1 MTFIIFVQI
10 FTVCLLGAMS
20 PGPSM
25 AVVINNAIFKGR
37 YSGILTSIGHGV
49 GITFYATF
57 AVLGLGLVIKTNL
70 FIFNGL
76 KILSII
82 FLIFIGMKSILNKE
96 RLNLKKNFIK
106 ENTVSFLQGF
116 SISILNPK
124 ILVWFIAIYSQ
135 FMSADNELI
144 FNIYLVSIAGIV
156 DACWYILLTLVITT
170 ASTLNFFQTKI
181 KVIKKIQ
188 GFFFITLGFILLINL
203 SYEYMLK

>member
-1 MTFIIFVQI
+1 MTLITFGQVFI
-10 FTVCLLGAMS
+10 VCLLGAMS

-37 YSGILTSIGHGV
+37 YNGVLTSIGHGI
-49 GITFYATF
+49 GIAIYATF
-57 AVLGLGLVIKTNL
+57 AVLGLGLIIETNL

-82 FLIFIGMKSILNKE
+82 FLIFIGIKSILNKE
-96 RLNLKKNFIK
+96 KLSLEKKDIKKNTI
-106 ENTVSFLQGF
+106 SFLQGF

-135 FMSADNELI
+135 FMSTDNELI

-156 DACWYILLTLVITT
+156 DACWYIILTLAVTT
-170 ASTLNFFQTKI
+170 ASALSFFQTKLTLI
-181 KVIKKIQ
+181 QRAQ
-188 GFFFITLGFILLINL
+188 GFLFITIGLMLLVNL
-203 SYEYMLK
+203 AF

>member
-1 MTFIIFVQI
+1 MTLLTFAQV

-37 YSGILTSIGHGV
+37 YNGILTSIGHGI
-49 GITFYATF
+49 GITFYASF
-57 AVLGLGLVIKTNL
+57 AVLGLGLIIKTNL

-82 FLIFIGMKSILNKE
+82 FLIFIGVKSIFNKE
-96 RLNLKKNFIK
+96 RLSLEKKDIR
-106 ENTVSFLQGF
+106 ENTISFLQGF

-135 FMSADNELI
+135 FMSIDNELI

-156 DACWYILLTLVITT
+156 DACWYIILTLVVTT
-170 ASTLNFFQTKI
+170 ASALSFFQTKLMLI
-181 KVIKKIQ
+181 QRVQ
-188 GFFFITLGFILLINL
+188 GFLFITIGLMLLINL
-203 SYEYMLK
+203 AF

>member
-1 MTFIIFVQI
+1 MTLITFAQI

-37 YSGILTSIGHGV
+37 YNGILTAIGHGI
-49 GITFYATF
+49 GIAVYATF
-57 AVLGLGLVIKTNL
+57 AVLGLGLIIETNI
-70 FIFNGL
+70 FVFNGL

-82 FLIFIGMKSILNKE
+82 FLIFIGIKSILTKE
-96 RLNLKKNFIK
+96 KISIEKKDIK
-106 ENTVSFLQGF
+106 ENTISFLQGF

-135 FMSADNELI
+135 FMSTDNKLI

-156 DACWYILLTLVITT
+156 DACWYIILTLAVTS
-170 ASTLNFFQTKI
+170 ASALGFFQTKLI
-181 KVIKKIQ
+181 LIQRVQ
-188 GFFFITLGFILLINL
+188 GFLFITIGLMLLINL
-203 SYEYMLK
+203 AF

>member
-1 MTFIIFVQI
+1 MTLITFAQV

-37 YSGILTSIGHGV
+37 YNGILTSIGHGI
-49 GITFYATF
+49 GIAFYATF
-57 AVLGLGLVIKTNL
+57 AVLGLGLIIKTNL
-70 FIFNGL
+70 FLFNGL

-82 FLIFIGMKSILNKE
+82 FLIFIGVKSIFNKG
-96 RLNLKKNFIK
+96 RLNLEKKDIK
-106 ENTVSFLQGF
+106 ENTISFFQGF

-135 FMSADNELI
+135 FMSTDNELI

-156 DACWYILLTLVITT
+156 DACWYIILTLAVTT
-170 ASTLNFFQTKI
+170 ASALSFFQTKLTFI
-181 KVIKKIQ
+181 QKIQ
-188 GFFFITLGFILLINL
+188 GFFFIALGIGLFVNLFI
-203 SYEYMLK
+203 

>member
-1 MTFIIFVQI
+1 MTLITFAQV

-37 YSGILTSIGHGV
+37 YNGILTSIGHGI
-49 GITFYATF
+49 GIAIYATF
-57 AVLGLGLVIKTNL
+57 AVLGLGLIIETNI

-82 FLIFIGMKSILNKE
+82 FLIFIGIRSILNKE
-96 RLNLKKNFIK
+96 KFNFEKKDIK
-106 ENTVSFLQGF
+106 ENTISFLQGF

-135 FMSADNELI
+135 FMSSDNELI
-144 FNIYLVSIAGIV
+144 FNIYLVSIAGII
-156 DACWYILLTLVITT
+156 DACWYVLLTLAVTT
-170 ASTLNFFQTKI
+170 ASALTSFSSKSNSYS
-181 KVIKKIQ
+181 KIQ
-188 GFFFITLGFILLINL
+188 GF
-203 SYEYMLK
+203 SS

>member
-1 MTFIIFVQI
+1 MTLITFGQVFI
-10 FTVCLLGAMS
+10 VCLLGAMS

-37 YSGILTSIGHGV
+37 NSGILTSIGHGI
-49 GITFYATF
+49 GIAIYATF
-57 AVLGLGLVIKTNL
+57 AVLGLGLIIETNL

-82 FLIFIGMKSILNKE
+82 FLIFIGIKSILNKE
-96 RLNLKKNFIK
+96 KLSLEKKDIKKNTI
-106 ENTVSFLQGF
+106 SFLQGF

-135 FMSADNELI
+135 FMSIDNELI

-156 DACWYILLTLVITT
+156 DACWYIILTLVVTT
-170 ASTLNFFQTKI
+170 ASALSFFQTKLMLI
-181 KVIKKIQ
+181 QRVQ
-188 GFFFITLGFILLINL
+188 GFLFITIGLMLLINL
-203 SYEYMLK
+203 VF